1 MMAKKLNRNKHFS
14 ISRIEIDGVDKS
26 GKNLLVNYIALL
38 TNHKYVIYDRG
49 ILSQLVYNKLFNR
62 QRDYTNQLKDNSNTI
77 VIHLWGNLKDLEI
90 RHKISNEPTINILE
104 HRNEFFNM
112 QKLLLDNGIFVFNYN
127 TSNMTPFQ
135 IAKDIIYILE
145 YIESEEF

>member
-38 TNHKYVIYDRG
+38 TNHTYVIYARG
-49 ILSQLVYNKLFNR
+49 ILSQLVYENEKEVFKSMR
-62 QRDYTNQLKDNSNTI
+62 KDNSNTI